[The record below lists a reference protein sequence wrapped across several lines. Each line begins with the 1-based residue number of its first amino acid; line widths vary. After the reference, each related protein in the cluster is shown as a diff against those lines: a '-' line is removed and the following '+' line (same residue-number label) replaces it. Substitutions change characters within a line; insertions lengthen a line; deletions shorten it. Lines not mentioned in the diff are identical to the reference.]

1 MTFGQRLML
10 LCALFFFFIMGLF
23 AIADWGGKKTGA
35 LVASSMPP
43 SVLSY
48 PEELTADGRSVPCY
62 AGSRYEQFIAGK
74 AAEGYKLAVAG
85 DVSDGDRMEIHAAPN
100 GNYIVIVRGPDPSGM
115 DEGCQVT
122 EGWNFAGDPSAAA
135 TLAATAPAAQNVPAT
150 TPTPQ

>member
-35 LVASSMPP
+35 LVASNLPQ

-48 PEELTADGRSVPCY
+48 PSDIAADGRSVPCY
-62 AGSRYEQFIAGK
+62 AGTRYDQFIAEK
-74 AAEGYKLAVAG
+74 SAEGYKLAVAG

-100 GNYIVIVRGPDPSGM
+100 GNYIVIVRGPDQAGI

-122 EGWNFAGDPSAAA
+122 EGWNFAGDPAAAA
-135 TLAATAPAAQNVPAT
+135 TLAATAPVLQNDPA
-150 TPTPQ
+150 PAPAPQ